1 MPAVFTPVQQSERIW
16 IMDALRGFAI
26 LGIFIAN
33 LGGGF
38 SFYNESGPNT
48 GPYFS
53 SFDHNMTFLHHML
66 IEGKFYS
73 IFSFLFGWGIALQL
87 GRSEAAQFQLPD
99 GGSIGPKPVSFVRR
113 RLLFMFLLG
122 LAHII
127 LLWPGDIVA
136 FYSLV
141 GFILIWMRN
150 WKERTLVIT
159 AIILILSP
167 ILLYYL
173 KKEWARI
180 MLAPSGLLWETGGR
194 LGTEL
199 TGITSN
205 EEFFSYQKNMNYFEL
220 VKVNIAGFFFRFAD
234 LFFQSRISKVLGMFI
249 IGYLMGR
256 SGRFRSIL
264 ANTRLLYVLAI
275 SGLALGLTANY
286 ILARYMENNGGA
298 YYNLQPEGWY
308 RTIAYAM
315 GVAPLAIGYI
325 AVFFLIARSRAGE
338 KLFSVLQPVGKMAFS
353 NYILQSI
360 IGTLV
365 FTGLGWGMMGQVG
378 PVYFTLFAFLV
389 FILQIILSMAWLH
402 FFRYGPVEWLWRSAT
417 YGKWQEIRNARATL
431 QDSEKNDG

>member
-141 GFILIWMRN
+141 GFILKFSERN
-150 WKERTLVIT
+150 QCK
-159 AIILILSP
+159 A
-167 ILLYYL
+167 
-173 KKEWARI
+173 KQ
-180 MLAPSGLLWETGGR
+180 
-194 LGTEL
+194 
-199 TGITSN
+199 GI
-205 EEFFSYQKNMNYFEL
+205 K
-220 VKVNIAGFFFRFAD
+220 
-234 LFFQSRISKVLGMFI
+234 
-249 IGYLMGR
+249 
-256 SGRFRSIL
+256 
-264 ANTRLLYVLAI
+264 
-275 SGLALGLTANY
+275 
-286 ILARYMENNGGA
+286 
-298 YYNLQPEGWY
+298 
-308 RTIAYAM
+308 
-315 GVAPLAIGYI
+315 
-325 AVFFLIARSRAGE
+325 
-338 KLFSVLQPVGKMAFS
+338 
-353 NYILQSI
+353 
-360 IGTLV
+360 
-365 FTGLGWGMMGQVG
+365 
-378 PVYFTLFAFLV
+378 
-389 FILQIILSMAWLH
+389 
-402 FFRYGPVEWLWRSAT
+402 
-417 YGKWQEIRNARATL
+417 
-431 QDSEKNDG
+431 